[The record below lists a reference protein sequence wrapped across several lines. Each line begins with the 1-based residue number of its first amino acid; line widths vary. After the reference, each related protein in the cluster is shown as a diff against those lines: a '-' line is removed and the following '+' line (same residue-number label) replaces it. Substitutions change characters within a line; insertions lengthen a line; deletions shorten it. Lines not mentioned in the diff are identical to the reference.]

1 MESWGLTPHIDAT
14 LVILY
19 LFWAFFIWLVFYI
32 QQEGRRE
39 GFPLVSDPSGE
50 ELNQDLWMPSPKV
63 YYTNDGRTVYSP
75 DPARADTRDLPLA
88 FVPGGPGSPLMAT
101 TDTPLLDSVGPAA
114 YAERPD
120 VPDLTYEGDL
130 RLVPMR
136 MAPEWSIAEQDI
148 DPRGVTVY
156 GADGEEAGVVT
167 DVWVDRSEYIMRYL
181 ELQPTGG
188 LEGQTVLLP
197 VNTMD
202 IRGNKDFFMDFI
214 RMKKGEYTPSIHV
227 NAILASQ
234 FKDVPKLSDPGRITY
249 LDEEKIQAYYG
260 GGFLF
265 ATPDRAEPLI

>member
-1 MESWGLTPHIDAT
+1 M
-14 LVILY
+14 LY
-19 LFWAFFIWLVFYI
+19 LFWGFFIWLIFYI

-39 GFPLVSDPSGE
+39 GFPLVSDPDGE
-50 ELNQDLWMPSPKV
+50 ALNQDLWMPTPKV
-63 YYTNDGRTVYSP
+63 FHTNDGRTVFAPNP
-75 DPARADTRDLPLA
+75 DSADTRDLPIA
-88 FVPGGPGSPLMAT
+88 FVQGGAGAPVVT
-101 TDTPLLDSVGPAA
+101 TGNNPMLESVGPAS

-120 VPDLTYEGDL
+120 VPDLTFEGHD

-136 MAPEWSIAEQDI
+136 IAAEWSIAEQDI

-156 GADGEEAGVVT
+156 GADGVAAGVVK

-181 ELQPTGG
+181 ELEV
-188 LEGQTVLLP
+188 EGMAGHHVLLP

-214 RMKKGEYTPSIHV
+214 SMKKGDYTPSIHV

-234 FKDVPKLSDPGRITY
+234 FKDVPKLGNPDRITM